1 MKFAAFLTLAASA
14 LVLAAPAPEPAQ
26 LHKRLLCQLCNVGG
40 LEGGPACCSLHVS
53 HLDLRAP
60 LCCDG

>member
-14 LVLAAPAPEPAQ
+14 LVLAAPAPEPAK
-26 LHKRLLCQLCNVGG
+26 LHKRLTCQLCDVGG

-53 HLDLRAP
+53 YFGSRA
-60 LCCDG
+60 LLF